1 MQVLKTSCMRNINI
15 GVAFLTFERRFDDQ
29 LGSNEAPLKNQMQW
43 IYNSK
48 AHHLHENLF
57 CRLI

>member
-1 MQVLKTSCMRNINI
+1 MRNINT

-29 LGSNEAPLKNQMQW
+29 RGSNEAPLKNQMQW
-43 IYNSK
+43 IDNSK